1 MENSMPESRLPVRK
15 HSLIVMESRYS
26 TKMEMLKHM
35 MSTESSVMQRHL
47 IQARRSVMKTWK
59 WGFTV
64 IIHLRTVKLVGL
76 PMQPMLR
83 DRTLQMLYKKLRK
96 TDLIS
101 AIRHILKKMVWIVIS
116 RMPSMFLITES
127 RLEQSPEAS
136 LLLLLI

>member
-1 MENSMPESRLPVRK
+1 MENSMPESRLVVRK
-15 HSLIVMESRYS
+15 HSLIVMESQYS

-35 MSTESSVMQRHL
+35 MLTESSVMQRHL
-47 IQARRSVMKTWK
+47 IQARRSVMKTWE

-76 PMQPMLR
+76 LMQLMLR
-83 DRTLQMLYKKLRK
+83 DRALQMLYKKPRK
-96 TDLIS
+96 MDLIL
-101 AIRHILKKMVWIVIS
+101 AIRHILKKMAWIVIS